1 VRGASS
7 EPPLVDVLVRCVIC
21 RQALAPNDDRD
32 ILKYFVVE
40 RIQAFGQKSDRC
52 INRRPKIAQREDGS
66 YLIDASVPFP
76 DAMRLAGI
84 SEAPFGDY
92 VTLAGFILSQLH
104 ELPKPG
110 DNVMWASW
118 RFEVVDMDGRRIDA
132 ILAQSQP

>member
-1 VRGASS
+1 MAFDLFRKTPVHTAIVVDEFGALQG
-7 EPPLVDVLVRCVIC
+7 LVIRTDLLETVAGDLPEID
-21 RQALAPNDDRD
+21 AP
-32 ILKYFVVE
+32 
-40 RIQAFGQKSDRC
+40 A
-52 INRRPKIAQREDGS
+52 RPKIARREDGS
-66 YLIDASVPFP
+66 HLIDASVPFP